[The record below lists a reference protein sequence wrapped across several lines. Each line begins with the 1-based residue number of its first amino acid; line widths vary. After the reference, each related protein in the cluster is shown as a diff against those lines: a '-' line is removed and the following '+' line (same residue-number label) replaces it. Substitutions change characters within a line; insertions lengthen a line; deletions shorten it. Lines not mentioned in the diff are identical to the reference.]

1 MNLPPVMG
9 TMRLAVKAGDTQGNS
24 HLLFSRNLQLTT
36 VVYGF
41 EEVEGATKNIAR
53 EVHLNLHIPRQ
64 ALELC
69 P

>member
-1 MNLPPVMG
+1 MNLPPAMG

-24 HLLFSRNLQLTT
+24 HLLFRRNLQLTT

-41 EEVEGATKNIAR
+41 EEVEGATKNIVR
-53 EVHLNLHIPRQ
+53 EVHLNLRIPRQ
-64 ALELC
+64 TLEIG